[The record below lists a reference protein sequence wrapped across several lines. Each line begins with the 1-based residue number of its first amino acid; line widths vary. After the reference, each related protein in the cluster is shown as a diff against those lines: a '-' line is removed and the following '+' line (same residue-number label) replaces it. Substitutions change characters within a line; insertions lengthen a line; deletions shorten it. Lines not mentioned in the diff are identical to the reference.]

1 LNIPPD
7 NVGYYFGILNSLSYV
22 YSLALQFCLVFTFP
36 YYRYAGEALSV
47 WCWGLLSDKFG
58 RKPILLVCSFGLA
71 LTLVS
76 FGLSTT
82 FAGLA
87 ISRLSEGLLN
97 GISGTIKAILAELAN
112 GDEENLAEVF
122 SLMPVI
128 WAVGATIG

>member
-1 LNIPPD
+1 MNIPPD

-22 YSLALQFCLVFTFP
+22 YSLQFRLVLTFP

-47 WCWGLLSDKFG
+47 WSWGLLSDKFG

-82 FAGLA
+82 FVGLA

>member
-1 LNIPPD
+1 
-7 NVGYYFGILNSLSYV
+7 
-22 YSLALQFCLVFTFP
+22 
-36 YYRYAGEALSV
+36 
-47 WCWGLLSDKFG
+47 LLSDKFG

-82 FAGLA
+82 FVGLA